1 MYAVRYLKLKES
13 GNTSYMSDIKKRV
26 LVSNDDGIHAEGIAN
41 LCSSLHSIGM
51 DVFVC
56 APDRERSAASHSLT
70 MYSPL
75 RVHEISDPDF
85 PATRVWT
92 VDGTPADCV
101 KVALELLMKD
111 EFPDYVVSGINRG
124 PNLGTDILYSGTVAA
139 AAEGCFAGIP
149 SIAIS
154 CTAKRKPNYN
164 MASFFV
170 QKHFEEL
177 FKLGLPAG
185 TMLNVNVPP
194 NAREE
199 GSGLAVKFAKAGT
212 MRYEDI
218 FDVRDDP
225 RGRQYIWMS
234 GEPVD
239 VDEDEDFDTVAIKKG
254 FVTVTPV
261 KFEVTD
267 FEFLNVLKTRNHNS
281 RLP

>member
-1 MYAVRYLKLKES
+1 MIEA
-13 GNTSYMSDIKKRV
+13 KKKV
-26 LVSNDDGIHAEGIAN
+26 LVSNDDGIHAEGLAN
-41 LCSSLHSIGM
+41 LCNSLHSIGM
-51 DVFVC
+51 EVFVC

-75 RVHEISDPDF
+75 RVHEIKEPDF
-85 PATRVWT
+85 SASKAWT

-101 KVALELLMKD
+101 KVALELLMKP
-111 EFPDYVVSGINRG
+111 ESPDYVVSGINRG

-149 SIAIS
+149 SMAIS

-164 MASFFV
+164 MASIFV
-170 QKHFEEL
+170 KKHLEDL
-177 FKLGLPAG
+177 FRLGLPTG

-194 NAREE
+194 DAREE
-199 GSGLAVKFAKAGT
+199 GRGLALKYARAGT
-212 MRYEDI
+212 MKYEDI

-261 KFEVTD
+261 RFEVTD
-267 FEFLNVLKTRNHNS
+267 FDFLDVLRNTKS
-281 RLP
+281 R